1 MHWSYCSLA
10 PSPQDC
16 VMFLISTIRFLVAK
30 TSLYWIRRAQSMYSG
45 CSSITCCLASRFCY
59 VPLSTL
65 LIFYLLMS
73 ILCDELD
80 LISRELIQYKMLSCQ
95 FAIIFSRNSFCGNK
109 MILWLSYLH
118 NGKSIL
124 ARQHICIKMQFYHY
138 RNYHWGDKTILAR
151 LKTFLFPRWDFPYI
165 HDISKTIAW

>member
-1 MHWSYCSLA
+1 
-10 PSPQDC
+10 
-16 VMFLISTIRFLVAK
+16 MFLISTMRFLVAK
-30 TSLYWIRRAQSMYSG
+30 TPSLYWIRAQSMYTG
-45 CSSITCCLASRFCY
+45 CSSNTCCLALRFCY
-59 VPLSTL
+59 VPLWTL

-109 MILWLSYLH
+109 SYLH

-138 RNYHWGDKTILAR
+138 RNSHWGEKTILSI
-151 LKTFLFPRWDFPYI
+151 LKTFLFPQWDFLYI
-165 HDISKTIAW
+165 HDISKTIVYH